1 MGEMIEFPANGH
13 SASGYLATT
22 PSGRGPGV
30 LVIQE
35 WWGLVDHIKEVCD
48 RLGREGFVALAP
60 DFYHGAATKSPDEA
74 GKLFMALNIGKAGA
88 DLRGAADALLGRP
101 EVTSKRVGALGF
113 CMGGQLAMYAG
124 AQYPDRIAAVVNFYG
139 IHPNVRVDPMKLKVP
154 LQAHFAKRD
163 NSVKEPNARALVTKI
178 EAAGGSV
185 EAHYYEADHAF
196 FNDTRPTVY
205 DKECAA
211 KAWERTLEFLRKHI
225 A

>member
-35 WWGLVDHIKEVCD
+35 WWGLVDHIKNVCD

-101 EVTSKRVGALGF
+101 EVTSKRVAALGF

-124 AQYPDRIAAVVNFYG
+124 AEYPDRIAAVVNFYG

-163 NSVKEPNARALVTKI
+163 NSVKEPSARALVKKI
-178 EAAGGSV
+178 EAAGGYV
-185 EAHYYEADHAF
+185 EAHYYEAAHAF

-205 DKECAA
+205 DKECAG
-211 KAWERTLEFLRKHI
+211 KAWERTLEFLRKNLH
-225 A
+225 